1 MSLMLTRKRVVLV
14 DLDIRKGTL
23 SRHFRKHPVGVTNY
37 LADDSIA
44 LDDIIHTDEKSG
56 GLDIISSGTVAPN
69 PAELLMDGRLDT
81 LIDELR
87 KRYDY
92 IIVDNVPVGI
102 VADATISNRIS
113 DLTIFVARAAS
124 STAASCPTWR
134 SFTAKASSATCRSSS
149 TALTRN
155 AGATGMGM
163 DTAMDMVTDMGSTT
177 GKK

>member
-1 MSLMLTRKRVVLV
+1 M
-14 DLDIRKGTL
+14 
-23 SRHFRKHPVGVTNY
+23 GVTNY

-113 DLTIFVARAAS
+113 DLTIFVARAGKLDRRQPAR
-124 STAASCPTWR
+124 PWR

-177 GKK
+177 GKKIKRPRN